1 MSEEETRKRPVG
13 RPPQEPSTVIN
24 LRIPN
29 SLLERFNRYIDSE
42 VRWASGKG
50 VNRSTVMRDLLRE
63 FLDQEGF

>member
-1 MSEEETRKRPVG
+1 MPEGTGKRPVG

-24 LRIPN
+24 LRIPD
-29 SLLERFNRYIDSE
+29 SLLERLNRYIDSE

-50 VNRSTVMRDLLRE
+50 TNRSTLMRDLLQN